1 MRKNLGSSGP
11 LFLKVAPP
19 LPRPPPLA
27 PRPPPLPPF
36 HTDKTRTLER
46 EHRHSRHLPRP
57 PLKPPPPLSLPP
69 PLPSPRPPLPL
80 LPPPPRPRSSILNL
94 KLEIIT
100 NSRKSQI
107 MIRDFHCLSRSR
119 PYRTEPAG
127 SRKTLWTL
135 GVLRGTANWG
145 NSGNPGW
152 KRLTNAEPMSSVVL
166 DNIKSINIP
175 ALVKVATIL
184 ASLSEVTPTAT
195 FLPPSKGSWTTRAEW
210 RPNWN
215 VHVCMLWGEQE
226 AFFSISRR
234 KYNISYSISQ
244 IMARQEFHTLSL
256 SFLPRRNLYLI
267 SEIYHTIFVTFLS
280 DPSPIIGYACHSL
293 THWLTDWLTHCC
305 LVDSMAANDTI
316 C

>member
-1 MRKNLGSSGP
+1 MCYCYIIFRHLWQSFNEDLYGRVYPKTVRPISGCSQLGLMRKNLGSSGP

-46 EHRHSRHLPRP
+46 EHRHFRHLPRP
-57 PLKPPPPLSLPP
+57 PLKPPPLSLPP

-127 SRKTLWTL
+127 SRKTL
-135 GVLRGTANWG
+135 
-145 NSGNPGW
+145 
-152 KRLTNAEPMSSVVL
+152 
-166 DNIKSINIP
+166 
-175 ALVKVATIL
+175 
-184 ASLSEVTPTAT
+184 
-195 FLPPSKGSWTTRAEW
+195 
-210 RPNWN
+210 
-215 VHVCMLWGEQE
+215 
-226 AFFSISRR
+226 
-234 KYNISYSISQ
+234 
-244 IMARQEFHTLSL
+244 
-256 SFLPRRNLYLI
+256 
-267 SEIYHTIFVTFLS
+267 
-280 DPSPIIGYACHSL
+280 
-293 THWLTDWLTHCC
+293 
-305 LVDSMAANDTI
+305 
-316 C
+316 